1 MGNPI
6 VTTGSRSWE
15 QITTLAAALQSI
27 RMANGY
33 LTDVG
38 QNIWTTDN
46 QRTQT
51 DALGIMLYSGD
62 ITSAPA
68 ERPAKP
74 IREIE
79 IYLEFAISTDL
90 DDGQQL
96 IHSVIEDIE
105 SCVTSYAKEQFAK
118 PLVPT
123 TPLRMGDIK
132 ILDRPE
138 GEPVMVAVATVLARY
153 FR

>member
-6 VTTGSRSWE
+6 ITTGSRSWE
-15 QITTLAAALQSI
+15 QITTLATVLQSI
-27 RMANGY
+27 TTANGY

-38 QNIWTTDN
+38 QNIWTSDH
-46 QRTQT
+46 QRTDA
-51 DALGIMLYSGD
+51 DALGIMVYSGD
-62 ITSAPA
+62 ITSVPA
-68 ERPAKP
+68 ERPGRP

-79 IYLEFAISTDL
+79 IFLEFAISTDL
-90 DDGQQL
+90 DSGQEL
-96 IHSVIEDIE
+96 IHSVIEDVE
-105 SCVTSYAKEQFAK
+105 SCVTAYAKDQFAK

-123 TPLRMGDIK
+123 TPLRIGSIK

-138 GEPVMVAVATVLARY
+138 GEAVMVAVATVLARY